1 MRAPR
6 TIRSQVRNTYART
19 GLDFLVNSPDGF
31 PSDYPPGWPPGTP
44 LWWNGLDSGGGAY
57 PIGPNGPFASGTAG
71 AVPAVIRATALI
83 TGPITSAPF
92 RAMTGN
98 EQAAEPRWL
107 SDPMLLRP
115 DARYPGVVLPEVR
128 QLPRSLFWSEW
139 LRSAIWWGV
148 GAFLCHED
156 ATGQPVPGLM
166 WNIPSRTLTTER
178 DSQGRLVWVLNSTDS
193 ERAVFD
199 YSGRIELG
207 AHTYRIVTLR
217 NPHSPIDVDGNS
229 QGVFAMSP
237 GVYGLAAQI
246 DNYSQGTFRTGVPA
260 GYLKVQT
267 PGLTQEAATKLRA
280 GWMAA
285 HGGDRRSIAVLNAT
299 TDFQP
304 LQLSPVD
311 AALDSVKRLNLADVA
326 FSFGLDPMT
335 LGAGLQNS
343 ATYTNLRDAWANH
356 RDFGL
361 APWTAAVEGTLSAL
375 MPGTQSVRV
384 NLDGFAN
391 PTPAERFSAW
401 QTALDAGIV
410 TVDEVRAAEGLP
422 ALPASDYVAP
432 TALTQQE
439 AVQKVYLGVANGVIS
454 VQEAR
459 QMIND
464 AGGSLDVDAIPEQPS
479 AAPESTTPQE
489 GASDEP
495 ASG

>member
-1 MRAPR
+1 
-6 TIRSQVRNTYART
+6 
-19 GLDFLVNSPDGF
+19 
-31 PSDYPPGWPPGTP
+31 
-44 LWWNGLDSGGGAY
+44 
-57 PIGPNGPFASGTAG
+57 
-71 AVPAVIRATALI
+71 
-83 TGPITSAPF
+83 
-92 RAMTGN
+92 
-98 EQAAEPRWL
+98 
-107 SDPMLLRP
+107 
-115 DARYPGVVLPEVR
+115 
-128 QLPRSLFWSEW
+128 
-139 LRSAIWWGV
+139 
-148 GAFLCHED
+148 
-156 ATGQPVPGLM
+156 M
-166 WNIPSRTLTTER
+166 WNVPSSLLSTER
-178 DSQGRLVWVLNSTDS
+178 DDRGALCWVLGDSQGSERVIFDRDGRAQVGPVRYRLVV
-193 ERAVFD
+193 
-199 YSGRIELG
+199 
-207 AHTYRIVTLR
+207 LR
-217 NPHSPIDVDGNS
+217 NPHSPVDADGNS

-246 DNYSQGTFRTGVPA
+246 DSYAQGTFRTGVPA

-267 PGLTQEAATKLRA
+267 PGLTQEAAVKLRS

-356 RDFGL
+356 KDFGL

-410 TVDEVRAAEGLP
+410 TVAEVRAAEGLP
-422 ALPASDYVAP
+422 PLPD
-432 TALTQQE
+432 
-439 AVQKVYLGVANGVIS
+439 G
-454 VQEAR
+454 
-459 QMIND
+459 
-464 AGGSLDVDAIPEQPS
+464 QPS
-479 AAPESTTPQE
+479 AATESATPEE
-489 GASDEP
+489 GAPD
-495 ASG
+495 A

>member
-6 TIRSQVRNTYART
+6 TIRTQTRNTYART

-57 PIGPNGPFASGTAG
+57 PIGPNGPFASGVG
-71 AVPAVIRATALI
+71 AVPAVVRATALI

-92 RAMTGN
+92 RAMAGTT
-98 EQAAEPRWL
+98 QADEPRWL
-107 SDPMLLRP
+107 TDPMLLRP
-115 DARYPGVVLPEVR
+115 DARYPGAVLPEVR

-139 LRSAIWWGV
+139 VRSAIWWGV
-148 GAFLCHED
+148 GGFLCTED
-156 ATGQPVPGLM
+156 ASGQPVPGSM
-166 WNIPSRTLTTER
+166 WNISRGLLSTER
-178 DSQGRLVWVLNSTDS
+178 DDRGALCWVLGEANGT
-193 ERAVFD
+193 ERVVFD
-199 YSGRIELG
+199 RDGRATIG
-207 AHTYRIVTLR
+207 PVRYRVVVLR
-217 NPHSPIDVDGNS
+217 NPHSPVDVDGNS
-229 QGVFAMSP
+229 QGVFAMAP
-237 GVYGLAAQI
+237 GVFGLAGQI
-246 DNYSQGTFRTGVPA
+246 DSYAQGTFRTGVPA

-267 PGLTQEAATKLRA
+267 PGLTPEAAQKLRS

-299 TDFQP
+299 TEFQP

-326 FSFGLDPMT
+326 FAFGLDPMT

-361 APWTAAVEGTLSAL
+361 APWTAAVEDTLSAL

-401 QTALDAGIV
+401 KVALDAGIV
-410 TVDEVRAAEGLP
+410 TKEEVRAAEGLP
-422 ALPASDYVAP
+422 PLPEQAP
-432 TALTQQE
+432 TAAT
-439 AVQKVYLGVANGVIS
+439 
-454 VQEAR
+454 
-459 QMIND
+459 
-464 AGGSLDVDAIPEQPS
+464 
-479 AAPESTTPQE
+479 ESTPQE
-489 GASDEP
+489 GAPDEP
-495 ASG
+495 ATA